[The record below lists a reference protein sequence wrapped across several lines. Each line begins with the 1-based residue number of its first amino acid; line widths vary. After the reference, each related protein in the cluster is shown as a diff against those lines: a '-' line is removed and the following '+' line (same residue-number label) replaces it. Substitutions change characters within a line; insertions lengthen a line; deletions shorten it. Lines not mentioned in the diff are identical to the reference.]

1 MSGAVC
7 RLLLDVPVPI
17 KIPIPVG
24 IIGILTQAC
33 LLMETLSLAFS
44 MRCNALSTPFVFSH
58 AAAQVGVFRAPKHT
72 VHGAQEPPA
81 VPRVG
86 TASKRVLLRSLGCP
100 PLLSPVWVA
109 TAARYVKARRR
120 NVHNALR
127 LC

>member
-1 MSGAVC
+1 
-7 RLLLDVPVPI
+7 
-17 KIPIPVG
+17 
-24 IIGILTQAC
+24 
-33 LLMETLSLAFS
+33 METLSLAFS

-100 PLLSPVWVA
+100 PLLSPVGVA
-109 TAARYVKARRR
+109 AAAQYVKARRR